1 MEFIFD
7 SNSAEQTMDFAK
19 KLAQKLDKGTV
30 ITLEGDLGA
39 GKTTFTKG
47 LAQGLGVT
55 RTVNSPTF
63 TIIKEYTDGKLPL
76 YHMDVYRL
84 EESDED
90 LGFDEYFHGDG
101 ISVVE
106 WAKFI
111 EDMLPAELLK
121 ININYVNETDRKIIL
136 EPVGARYVDLC
147 KELFSNES
155 ISN

>member
-1 MEFIFD
+1 MEFIFN
-7 SNSAEQTMDFAK
+7 SNSAEQTMSFAK
-19 KLAQKLDKGTV
+19 TLAQKLDKGTV

-90 LGFDEYFHGDG
+90 LGFDEYFHGAG

-111 EDMLPAELLK
+111 EDMLPAEILK
-121 ININYVNETDRKIIL
+121 ININYVNDTDRKIIL
-136 EPVGARYVDLC
+136 EPVGERYLDLC